1 MNKKIYIPIE
11 DHPDLVRDYTTGMII
26 NINKE
31 KAIQSR
37 RIREQK
43 LKERQEVDTLKADVS
58 DIKRMLQQLLENKHN
73 A

>member
-1 MNKKIYIPIE
+1 MKDYMPVE
-11 DHPDLVRDYTTGMII
+11 GYPDLLKDMKTNMIV

>member
-1 MNKKIYIPIE
+1 MPVEGY
-11 DHPDLVRDYTTGMII
+11 PDLVKDMKTNMIV

>member
-1 MNKKIYIPIE
+1 MPVEGY
-11 DHPDLVRDYTTGMII
+11 PDLLKDMKTNMIV

>member
-1 MNKKIYIPIE
+1 MKDYMPIE
-11 DHPDLVRDYTTGMII
+11 GYPDLVKDMKTNMIV

>member
-1 MNKKIYIPIE
+1 
-11 DHPDLVRDYTTGMII
+11 MII

>member
-1 MNKKIYIPIE
+1 MKDYMPVE
-11 DHPDLVRDYTTGMII
+11 GYPDLVKDMKTNMIV